1 MIFHWGFILLLWSL
15 ALHQVQSAF
24 IPGRIC
30 GITKAIITVKSEEEL
45 ALKGGTNETC
55 VLIESYTKPAEP
67 SRISSS
73 LLEQLAKANFQ
84 GLNTRSGANAQRH
97 VVLAQ

>member
-1 MIFHWGFILLLWSL
+1 MIFHLGFILLLWSL
-15 ALHQVQSAF
+15 ALHPVQNAF
-24 IPGRIC
+24 IPGRNC
-30 GITKAIITVKSEEEL
+30 GTTKAIITVKSEEEL

-73 LLEQLAKANFQ
+73 SLLEQLAKADFQ

-97 VVLAQ
+97 VVLA